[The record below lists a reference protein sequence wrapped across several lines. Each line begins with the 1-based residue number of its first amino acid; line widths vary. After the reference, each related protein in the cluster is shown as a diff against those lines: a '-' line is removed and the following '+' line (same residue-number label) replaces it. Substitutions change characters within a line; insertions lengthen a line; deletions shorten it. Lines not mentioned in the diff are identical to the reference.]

1 MILSTETILRKKTPI
16 GHFRQARFCC
26 IAEKPAHPPE
36 RTINPPLTLGAQPER
51 TGQSL
56 WGFFMDKMLFALSL
70 GFAGLIFATQAA
82 LAAQCAPREQVV
94 AGLATGFDE
103 VRRGA
108 GLTAAPDGRARVI
121 EIFTSA
127 SGSWTIVVTRPDG
140 QTCLVASGQAWEEIT
155 EELPAKGE
163 PA

>member
-1 MILSTETILRKKTPI
+1 M
-16 GHFRQARFCC
+16 
-26 IAEKPAHPPE
+26 
-36 RTINPPLTLGAQPER
+36 
-51 TGQSL
+51 
-56 WGFFMDKMLFALSL
+56 GFQMDKTLFALSL
-70 GFAGLIFATQAA
+70 VFAGLILVTQAA
-82 LAAQCAPREQVV
+82 QAAQCAPRDQVV

-108 GLTAAPDGRARVI
+108 GLTAAPDGRTQVI

-140 QTCLVASGQAWEEIT
+140 QTCLVASGQAWEDIT